1 MKLGLD
7 SEGPSHYSC
16 PFCLREFGV
25 NPGPFR
31 VLSQCHPNAPDTL
44 AAGILAGSIYVML
57 FDISL
62 SAGVAVDPH

>member
-1 MKLGLD
+1 MPL
-7 SEGPSHYSC
+7 
-16 PFCLREFGV
+16 FCLHEFDV
-25 NPGPFR
+25 NPGPLH

-44 AAGILAGSIYVML
+44 ATAIFAGSIRVIL